1 MNPNNLIQTISN
13 LNEKIDVLKYLI
25 VKFESKIKR
34 MKNKEI
40 QENCEQF
47 KYHYNKLIGI
57 KRFCI
62 PVFGKISSGKSTF
75 LNYILHLHDVF
86 QTDYNISTK
95 FVCIVRHNPN
105 LNKILKIYNVKV
117 NQRGEYTKNNQIY
130 RLWNF
135 EKDEELIGD
144 VKEIIEKRNHD
155 LEILGYRDSHWEK
168 YFMILEAN
176 IPLFKGEN
184 SIYSDLFEFM
194 DIPGLNEYSETK
206 NETEHFY
213 YKELLPFFIYN
224 IGFSLYIFDVEKQ
237 QSVDSISIINNIM
250 EQYYNNDEKKQKNSI
265 FILNKIDKV
274 KDEENEINNFKKIL
288 EDNLKCHIEKEGFFI
303 GLSALLLYLKSF
315 KYESFFDYLFCI
327 IEEKKKD
334 NEIIEEYIIEKMSK
348 DLKTDIEENLE
359 IDSDVK
365 LPLNEKIILQKF
377 NDKITKKGFKGEFSD
392 SNYIYYKK
400 YFDSFSK
407 NKKEDLGIQHKRLE
421 EIISTSFKNNINDF
435 INNFKYDN
443 LSQNL
448 LKELGL
454 NQEDIKILMIRDK
467 NKNIKSSKIDNPI
480 AFVKSFKHIIDKLNE
495 IEPNNPFINQ
505 LTQEYNTTL
514 LYMDKEKKI
523 RIPLLGEY
531 SSGKSSLI
539 NTLIGNDL
547 NIIPV
552 DTKVCTNIALVIRYT
567 KNISDIALYQTL
579 LEPTTEDYYCFNI
592 NDKPIGKG
600 YKVIQ
605 EILKLL
611 NLIFSSFVIPSYHQM
626 KIIKYIQKIEDSN
639 ENKKI
644 KIISNLTKIIN
655 EEILLEDIQDKEMQI
670 LLKEIKKDKNKKEIN
685 NDEEFYQRAF
695 FLLTV
700 PIEGYDIL
708 NLSSEIKE
716 KIELIDF
723 PGLDSANNIFNSN
736 VLGPLLKFS
745 DGFIFVNKG
754 NSIKEKEKVNILFD
768 IIDKI
773 QKRKFEFSF
782 KSCLFLINRCD
793 ETEVN
798 IEDCKKEYESLFE
811 INKRE
816 QIWNDIISKSEI
828 LKNADNI
835 NVTKFSN
842 TLYHDFKTFKNR
854 VNNFDSF
861 IEEYEKQIDKKNYQG
876 KKYLLFLKKKIYSA
890 DVTSISIEKYKNYN
904 NSLKNTDN
912 LKNYFK
918 KYISSKEDM
927 LIVEDIIKM
936 YLFIKDSIYYS
947 KFYIESNAQDFFDKF
962 KNQLILSKFFYE
974 ESLKTL
980 AIKYF
985 LNLNSSFE
993 FMKIKILQDE
1003 IDIKFTNEEFIETKK
1018 KLENEYKIET
1028 KKIKEF
1034 IDSTIKSMKKEYDN
1048 LINKIQEGNI
1058 DDYEISLRNSSS
1070 TIEEYKFELESK
1082 INDEIPNFRKK
1093 LLAQLNFITERLKR
1107 IRVNKGNLNSFDLFD
1122 SIYDTEK
1129 KVFDILGK
1137 ADLGLLA
1144 LDLSYLGYLSI
1155 TAVAAEGIG
1164 VAVGEAVGGI
1174 FSLTGLVSFGIGA
1187 AIGVSIVGAIHGGFK
1202 LYKKLVEKKRYIEL
1216 ISNAKSEL
1224 ENSLSNYEKNIDSI
1238 LKKITDEIKMAVEK
1252 FFSVQNVK
1260 LDGIKKNMKVW
1271 LSLREEIINCL
1282 KN

>member
-1 MNPNNLIQTISN
+1 M
-13 LNEKIDVLKYLI
+13 
-25 VKFESKIKR
+25 
-34 MKNKEI
+34 
-40 QENCEQF
+40 
-47 KYHYNKLIGI
+47 
-57 KRFCI
+57 
-62 PVFGKISSGKSTF
+62 
-75 LNYILHLHDVF
+75 
-86 QTDYNISTK
+86 
-95 FVCIVRHNPN
+95 
-105 LNKILKIYNVKV
+105 
-117 NQRGEYTKNNQIY
+117 
-130 RLWNF
+130 
-135 EKDEELIGD
+135 
-144 VKEIIEKRNHD
+144 
-155 LEILGYRDSHWEK
+155 
-168 YFMILEAN
+168 
-176 IPLFKGEN
+176 
-184 SIYSDLFEFM
+184 
-194 DIPGLNEYSETK
+194 
-206 NETEHFY
+206 
-213 YKELLPFFIYN
+213 
-224 IGFSLYIFDVEKQ
+224 
-237 QSVDSISIINNIM
+237 
-250 EQYYNNDEKKQKNSI
+250 
-265 FILNKIDKV
+265 
-274 KDEENEINNFKKIL
+274 
-288 EDNLKCHIEKEGFFI
+288 
-303 GLSALLLYLKSF
+303 
-315 KYESFFDYLFCI
+315 
-327 IEEKKKD
+327 
-334 NEIIEEYIIEKMSK
+334 
-348 DLKTDIEENLE
+348 
-359 IDSDVK
+359 
-365 LPLNEKIILQKF
+365 
-377 NDKITKKGFKGEFSD
+377 
-392 SNYIYYKK
+392 
-400 YFDSFSK
+400 
-407 NKKEDLGIQHKRLE
+407 
-421 EIISTSFKNNINDF
+421 
-435 INNFKYDN
+435 
-443 LSQNL
+443 
-448 LKELGL
+448 
-454 NQEDIKILMIRDK
+454 
-467 NKNIKSSKIDNPI
+467 
-480 AFVKSFKHIIDKLNE
+480 
-495 IEPNNPFINQ
+495 
-505 LTQEYNTTL
+505 
-514 LYMDKEKKI
+514 
-523 RIPLLGEY
+523 
-531 SSGKSSLI
+531 
-539 NTLIGNDL
+539 
-547 NIIPV
+547 
-552 DTKVCTNIALVIRYT
+552 
-567 KNISDIALYQTL
+567 
-579 LEPTTEDYYCFNI
+579 
-592 NDKPIGKG
+592 
-600 YKVIQ
+600 
-605 EILKLL
+605 
-611 NLIFSSFVIPSYHQM
+611 
-626 KIIKYIQKIEDSN
+626 
-639 ENKKI
+639 
-644 KIISNLTKIIN
+644 
-655 EEILLEDIQDKEMQI
+655 
-670 LLKEIKKDKNKKEIN
+670 
-685 NDEEFYQRAF
+685 
-695 FLLTV
+695 
-700 PIEGYDIL
+700 
-708 NLSSEIKE
+708 
-716 KIELIDF
+716 
-723 PGLDSANNIFNSN
+723 
-736 VLGPLLKFS
+736 
-745 DGFIFVNKG
+745 
-754 NSIKEKEKVNILFD
+754 
-768 IIDKI
+768 
-773 QKRKFEFSF
+773 
-782 KSCLFLINRCD
+782 
-793 ETEVN
+793 
-798 IEDCKKEYESLFE
+798 
-811 INKRE
+811 
-816 QIWNDIISKSEI
+816 
-828 LKNADNI
+828 
-835 NVTKFSN
+835 
-842 TLYHDFKTFKNR
+842 
-854 VNNFDSF
+854 
-861 IEEYEKQIDKKNYQG
+861 
-876 KKYLLFLKKKIYSA
+876 LFLKKKIYSA